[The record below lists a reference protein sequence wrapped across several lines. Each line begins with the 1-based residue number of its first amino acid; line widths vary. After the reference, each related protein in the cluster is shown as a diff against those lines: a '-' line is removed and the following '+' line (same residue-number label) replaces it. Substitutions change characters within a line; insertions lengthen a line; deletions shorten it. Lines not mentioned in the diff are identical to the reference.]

1 MEIKNRRVYY
11 DYSIEETYEAGM
23 VLKGTEIKSI
33 RKGSVDLRDSY
44 IHIKNQEAFIINMY
58 IAKYEEGNQFNE
70 EERRT
75 RKLLLK
81 KTEIRKLEEK
91 TNVEGYTLVPIKI
104 YFKNRRAKVL
114 IGVAL
119 GKKTY
124 DKREVIKQRDLAR
137 EARKEAKL

>member
-44 IHIKNQEAFIINMY
+44 IHIKKQEAFIINMY